1 MPPLR
6 FCTTPT
12 TLMRMPEPS
21 VPLIPAPDLARRLD
35 QGERVQLLDIRSA
48 ERVARGRIAFG
59 ATLDFRSL
67 AASQLYQ
74 LPTLEPLR
82 LDPAA
87 PVAVICGHGNS
98 SAKATAFL
106 RDRGFEAYS
115 VAGGMAAWETVYLP
129 RRLSPTS
136 ALEHVIQVDRVGKG
150 ALSYVLVS
158 DGDAVIVDPGRH
170 LQPYEALLE
179 QLGATAAAIID
190 THMLGRSHTSCTPTM
205 HGHPTT
211 APKAVSPTSP
221 SPRATPSRS
230 AAPPSSLL
238 TCPDTRWAAWHSS
251 PTGRSR

>member
-1 MPPLR
+1 
-6 FCTTPT
+6 
-12 TLMRMPEPS
+12 MRMPQPS

-82 LDPAA
+82 LDPAT

-115 VAGGMAAWETVYLP
+115 VAGGVAAPGRGERP
-129 RRLSPTS
+129 RRP
-136 ALEHVIQVDRVGKG
+136 A
-150 ALSYVLVS
+150 
-158 DGDAVIVDPGRH
+158 P
-170 LQPYEALLE
+170 
-179 QLGATAAAIID
+179 AAAP
-190 THMLGRSHTSCTPTM
+190 G
-205 HGHPTT
+205 
-211 APKAVSPTSP
+211 
-221 SPRATPSRS
+221 
-230 AAPPSSLL
+230 
-238 TCPDTRWAAWHSS
+238 
-251 PTGRSR
+251 